1 VILVL
6 HQLLVMSIQLT
17 QPVLL
22 HNPALGALISRA
34 KFNFYHGTVATR
46 LNTDVDVLRYS
57 SHATGE
63 EYHYYVTELNESFY
77 IDETHGETNTGVA
90 RTIYFTFEPDSGIH
104 DVSNTFGEQTITI
117 WEFA

>member
-1 VILVL
+1 
-6 HQLLVMSIQLT
+6 
-17 QPVLL
+17 
-22 HNPALGALISRA
+22 LISRA